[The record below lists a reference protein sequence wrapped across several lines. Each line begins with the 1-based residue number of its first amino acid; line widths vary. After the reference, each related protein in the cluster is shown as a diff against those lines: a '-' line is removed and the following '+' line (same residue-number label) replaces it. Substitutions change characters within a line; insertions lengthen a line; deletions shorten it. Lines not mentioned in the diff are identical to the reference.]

1 MSTSGSRRNA
11 DVLAVLAVV
20 LDTARSVFRR
30 PERTDFK
37 MSTTSDGVPVPG
49 STGSAPG
56 GGLRLPD
63 DGSVSLLGGVSSRD
77 FSPSVVTTA
86 VGWNILLATGVEAS
100 DWSRLVVEVNSDWS
114 TDDND
119 DESLSGGCW

>member
-11 DVLAVLAVV
+11 EVLAVV
-20 LDTARSVFRR
+20 LDAARSVFRR

-37 MSTTSDGVPVPG
+37 ISMTSDGVPVPG

-77 FSPSVVTTA
+77 FSPSVVTAATA

-119 DESLSGGCW
+119 DESLSGGC